1 MFRITYIDLKQTFRV
16 LGLAMA
22 MLIGCFMSS
31 EAQVQPPR
39 PISVSVNPAQPLSF
53 GAFFHGPLGGTVTIL
68 PNGTR
73 SVTGDV
79 GSATLGFVYSPALF
93 EVEGLPGTLVSILN
107 GPDVTLHGSNGGT
120 MNLHIGNASPSSPF
134 IIATTPPSRTLVN
147 IGGTLTVAGP
157 AANPPGA
164 YTGTFNITFIEQ

>member
-1 MFRITYIDLKQTFRV
+1 MFHNTYIIIRQPLRV
-16 LGLAMA
+16 LSIVLT
-22 MLIGCFMSS
+22 MLVGALMP
-31 EAQVQPPR
+31 ARGQVQPPR

-53 GAFFHGPLGGTVTIL
+53 GAFFHGPLGGTVIVL

-79 GSATLGFVYSPALF
+79 GQASLGFVYSPALF
-93 EVEGLPGTLVSILN
+93 EVEGLPGTVVSILN

-120 MNLHIGNASPSSPF
+120 MNLHIGSSSPSSPF

-147 IGGTLTVAGP
+147 IGGTLTVGGP
-157 AANPPGA
+157 SANPPGA
-164 YTGTFNITFIEQ
+164 YSGTFNITFMEQ